1 MIGSLI
7 FVVAVLAAQS
17 CLILCNAMNH
27 SLPGNSLYGIFQAR
41 ILDWDVISFSRGS
54 SQPRD
59 WNQVS
64 CIGRQMLYH
73 WATSDRCFPKR
84 KKNQDFLDGQGSQ
97 REPGILICGFP
108 PGGDTLWLKELK
120 TSDARRDCVSVLW
133 RKSLSFSAPLGFLG
147 ETAYAAPTPP
157 LSQMSQ
163 SRQQKVTLAQSSPWE
178 APLGTATRSGVTEQK
193 HFIPAETVV
202 TWFYYFDL
210 LSIFSMPTKGNP
222 FFWEKPSEHW

>member
-1 MIGSLI
+1 MGFSLKD
-7 FVVAVLAAQS
+7 
-17 CLILCNAMNH
+17 
-27 SLPGNSLYGIFQAR
+27 PGVGCH
-41 ILDWDVISFSRGS
+41 SFSRGS
-54 SQPRD
+54 FQPRD

-97 REPGILICGFP
+97 REPGISICGFP
-108 PGGDTLWLKELK
+108 LGGDTLWLKELK
-120 TSDARRDCVSVLW
+120 ISDARCDCVSVLR

-147 ETAYAAPTPP
+147 DTAYAAPTPP

-163 SRQQKVTLAQSSPWE
+163 SCQQKVTLAQSSPWE
-178 APLGTATRSGVTEQK
+178 IPLGAATRSGVTEQK

-210 LSIFSMPTKGNP
+210 LSIFSMPTKGNS